1 MSKVRGIPS
10 MTGIRGMAALWVM
23 LYHAQQNSC
32 VIFSLPRLGRIP
44 VINSGWRGVDLFFML
59 SGFILMYAHGADFRF
74 IRKESLFRF
83 TRLRFLRIYP
93 LNAVVLLLI
102 AVLVAF
108 QPGFAAWQRLT
119 FEASDFTL
127 VAFLRTLFLATR
139 WFLPGSGDWNQ
150 PVWALSLEILGYVIF
165 PWLAFG
171 ALRIV
176 RKWQLIAL
184 AALCLA
190 GSLAVLAT
198 EHLAL
203 SVSLGQIT
211 VVRMAACLVAGMAMQ
226 RLWALDSESAN
237 KWAGWITAV
246 SVLGL
251 FLAALLPLGG
261 LAFNFLFAS
270 LLYGLAFQ
278 QGAINRFLSSRLMV
292 FFGGISFPL
301 YLIHVIPLLWLRYF
315 LQANGAAYSPL
326 QKSAALACWAIGC
339 ILAATLLHSFVEK
352 PFHALGRKWA
362 GERVSQ

>member
-10 MTGIRGMAALWVM
+10 LTGIRGMAALWVM

-59 SGFILMYAHGADFRF
+59 SGFILMYVHEPDFYV
-74 IRKESLFRF
+74 IRKQSLFRF
-83 TRLRFLRIYP
+83 TWQRFLRIYP

-102 AVLVAF
+102 TVLVAF
-108 QPGFAAWQRLT
+108 QPGFVAWQRLT

-165 PWLAFG
+165 PWLAFC
-171 ALRIV
+171 ALRVV

-184 AALCLA
+184 ASLCLA
-190 GSLAVLAT
+190 GSFAVLAAM
-198 EHLAL
+198 HLD
-203 SVSLGQIT
+203 LGNCIDQIA
-211 VVRMAACLVAGMAMQ
+211 VVRMVSCFVAGMAIQ
-226 RLWALDSESAN
+226 RLWAMDTESAR
-237 KWAGWITAV
+237 KWAGWITAA
-246 SVLGL
+246 SAAGL
-251 FLAALLPLGG
+251 FIAALLPSGG
-261 LAFNFLFAS
+261 VAFNFLFAS

-278 QGAINRFLSSRLMV
+278 QGAVNKLLSSRCMM
-292 FFGGISFPL
+292 FFGKISFPL
-301 YLIHVIPLLWLRYF
+301 YLTHVIPLLWLRYF

-326 QKSAALACWAIGC
+326 QKSAALICWAIGC
-339 ILAATLLHSFVEK
+339 ILAAALLHSFVEK
-352 PFHALGRKWA
+352 PFHALGRQWA
-362 GERVSQ
+362 GERVPQ